1 MEMALPL
8 PQPICR
14 AVGLHHWIMG
24 LSQFDGKN
32 PIKVFTKQED
42 AKNIWISTI
51 EKLDS
56 KVMCITRFNG
66 KIKEM
71 FESTALVG

>member
-1 MEMALPL
+1 MELVLPL

-14 AVGLHHWIMG
+14 AVGLHHWCVG
-24 LSQFDGKN
+24 LSKFDGKN
-32 PIKVFTKQED
+32 PIHVLTKQENSQ
-42 AKNIWISTI
+42 NIWISTI
-51 EKLDS
+51 EKQDS

-71 FESTALVG
+71 FESSSLVG